1 MAHQRQKKYR
11 LRVPDEIA
19 GFVRELHPEIKRRV
33 KAAFRRIL
41 SEPDVGKSLRDEL
54 KGLKSFKVSRFRIIY
69 RVSSRQVIE
78 IITIGPRKTI
88 YELTYSIVKKE
99 SKG

>member
-1 MAHQRQKKYR
+1 M
-11 LRVPDEIA
+11 PDEIA
-19 GFVRELHPEIKRRV
+19 GFVRELHPEIKRKA

-41 SEPDVGKSLRDEL
+41 SDPDVGKSLRDKL

-78 IITIGPRKTI
+78 IIAIGPRKTI
-88 YELTYSIVKKE
+88 YKLTYNIVKKE
-99 SKG
+99 NKG